1 MKAGSS
7 EIGSKTRIRRK
18 TEKIKEV
25 EAAVVDGKIMAGGE
39 EYVIE
44 NYQDFNV
51 ALGMCQTESIEAM
64 EVAQEF
70 FDTIAKGRPTPF
82 IVYGNPAVKVFPQGK
97 MEKGLK
103 ILQLDRDKYL
113 ELLAKKA
120 RIETAKKKA
129 EADEITDLD

>member
-1 MKAGSS
+1 
-7 EIGSKTRIRRK
+7 
-18 TEKIKEV
+18 
-25 EAAVVDGKIMAGGE
+25 MAGGE

-51 ALGMCQTESIEAM
+51 ALGMCQTENIEAM
-64 EVAQEF
+64 EVDQAF
-70 FDTIAKGRPTPF
+70 FDTLSKGRPTPF

-103 ILQLDRDKYL
+103 ILMLDRDKYL

-120 RIETAKKKA
+120 RIETAKRKA

>member
-1 MKAGSS
+1 MADG
-7 EIGSKTRIRRK
+7 EI
-18 TEKIKEV
+18 
-25 EAAVVDGKIMAGGE
+25 
-39 EYVIE
+39 YVIE

-51 ALGMCQTESIEAM
+51 GLGMCQTEGIEAM

-70 FDTIAKGRPTPF
+70 FDVLAKGKPTPF
-82 IVYGNPAVKVFPQGK
+82 IVYGNPAVKVFAQGK

-103 ILQLDRDKYL
+103 ILNLDRDKYL

-129 EADEITDLD
+129 ESDEITDLD